1 MAKANT
7 EHVARVS
14 QQDPPCGQP
23 SKNSPPNKTTKDD
36 DIDTFSTLVHGD
48 RDYVPQVS
56 LPVFLVVWRR
66 RVHPMTTVPL
76 APQSIR
82 SRVIA

>member
-1 MAKANT
+1 
-7 EHVARVS
+7 VS
-14 QQDPPCGQP
+14 QQDLACGQP
-23 SKNSPPNKTTKDD
+23 TENSPQKKNAEED
-36 DIDTFSTLVHGD
+36 DIDPFSTLVHGN

-56 LPVFLVVWRR
+56 LLVSLVVWRR